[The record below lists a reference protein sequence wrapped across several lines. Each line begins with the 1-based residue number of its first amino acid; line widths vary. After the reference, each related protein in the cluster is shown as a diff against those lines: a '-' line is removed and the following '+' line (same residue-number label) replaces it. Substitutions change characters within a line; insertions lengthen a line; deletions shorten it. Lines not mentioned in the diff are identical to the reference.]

1 MSGRVDRLKRT
12 KWIIIPFFSTYQPAT
27 DDFRVTAVL
36 VEIYDAAGTL
46 HETGSA
52 TQNKN
57 GLDWT
62 YTTQLNNSL
71 PAGSRIKATATD
83 VTGNEGSLEMM
94 MKAEE

>member
-1 MSGRVDRLKRT
+1 M
-12 KWIIIPFFSTYQPAT
+12 
-27 DDFRVTAVL
+27 TAVL